1 MAYQFGLASTDVV
14 TVADTTSPAAVSY
27 HFWIYTLGLG
37 GANAGRV
44 FDKRSGADAQAE
56 VIYIQTG
63 NILRYE
69 RNRSTTSG
77 IWRTD
82 GIVVLSTWQ
91 AFGFRIDNTL
101 TTNDGEWFSGGL
113 PVTTVEFSTP
123 NGTLIT
129 NTSPY
134 SIGNRSSDVARNWN
148 GYIAHIAK
156 WSRLVTDAEFA
167 LMGRTPLALAPSS
180 YPDSAVWY
188 LPFIDGT
195 SDFYGKV
202 TTVSG
207 GALVSNNPS
216 VLSGSQLG
224 GYAIGLDR

>member
-1 MAYQFGLASTDVV
+1 
-14 TVADTTSPAAVSY
+14 
-27 HFWIYTLGLG
+27 
-37 GANAGRV
+37 
-44 FDKRSGADAQAE
+44 
-56 VIYIQTG
+56 
-63 NILRYE
+63 
-69 RNRSTTSG
+69 
-77 IWRTD
+77 
-82 GIVVLSTWQ
+82 
-91 AFGFRIDNTL
+91 
-101 TTNDGEWFSGGL
+101 
-113 PVTTVEFSTP
+113 
-123 NGTLIT
+123 
-129 NTSPY
+129 
-134 SIGNRSSDVARNWN
+134 VARNWN

-180 YPDSAVWY
+180 YPDSADWY

-224 GYAIGLDR
+224 GYAIGLDK